1 MSAPGTPPFCLL
13 QIQFIFHQPPGQEE
27 VCRRNG
33 CSHGKAEQIANVCSK
48 CRRQPAHRGH
58 SIAHTGHVH
67 IHDPVRDIHDH
78 THIIR
83 AQQLIELGLHDV
95 QADKREDPGH
105 HHMLGELMGDHTG
118 SVNAEDEACQPGQ
131 IDEDGPERHQPE
143 LRAQFPIQHPP
154 QLHPAVPVHHAEGLR
169 VNHTDA
175 DHHRDA
181 DDAHQAAAQ
190 HPDHAGE
197 ELGEDE
203 LVLIDRQ
210 RVHQVAFPAQQVLI
224 KALDGVHEAEHRDG
238 KDDRDIH
245 DHQNHF
251 EILEACAVS
260 QCVFLPE
267 GHAQHHAQQRQR
279 QIQPEI
285 QAFRGLELIFQQ
297 LFQHLNTSR
306 KYASTL
312 LPSVSRISSTAR

>member
-1 MSAPGTPPFCLL
+1 
-13 QIQFIFHQPPGQEE
+13 
-27 VCRRNG
+27 
-33 CSHGKAEQIANVCSK
+33 
-48 CRRQPAHRGH
+48 
-58 SIAHTGHVH
+58 
-67 IHDPVRDIHDH
+67 
-78 THIIR
+78 
-83 AQQLIELGLHDV
+83 
-95 QADKREDPGH
+95 
-105 HHMLGELMGDHTG
+105 MGDHAG
-118 SVNAEDEACQPGQ
+118 GVNAEDEVGQPGQ
-131 IDEDGPERHQPE
+131 IDEDGPEHHHPE

-154 QLHPAVPVHHAEGLR
+154 QLLPAVPVHRAEDFR
-169 VNHTDA
+169 VQHTDA
-175 DHHRDA
+175 DHPCDA

-190 HPDHAGE
+190 HPDHAGD

-210 RVHQVAFPAQQVLI
+210 RVHQVALPAQQVLI

-260 QCVFLPE
+260 QRVFLPE

-285 QAFRGLELIFQQ
+285 PAFRGLELIFQQ
-297 LFQHLNTSR
+297 LFQHLN
-306 KYASTL
+306 
-312 LPSVSRISSTAR
+312 I